1 MTGWT
6 RTYGRRSAESLIS
19 FDVEIAHMK
28 NVTAMK
34 EQLATKALAM
44 VAMAV

>member
-1 MTGWT
+1 MVVEAP
-6 RTYGRRSAESLIS
+6 SQSS
-19 FDVEIAHMK
+19 VFDVEIARMK